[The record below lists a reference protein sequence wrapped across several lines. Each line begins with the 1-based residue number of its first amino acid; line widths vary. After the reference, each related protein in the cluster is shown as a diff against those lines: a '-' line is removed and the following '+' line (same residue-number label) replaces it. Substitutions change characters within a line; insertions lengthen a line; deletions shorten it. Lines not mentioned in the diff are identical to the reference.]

1 MQLNLRAAMPLVG
14 LVAMALLV
22 GACASKREASRPVAA
37 MSSASPASSGASSVA
52 APNEAVW
59 HLRAGLN
66 VAALSCRGRGRT
78 SVVGAYSRLLS
89 RHRALLAQSYAVEQ
103 RRHGAGLDRH
113 QTQLYNRFSNQRS
126 PERFCRNASAVA
138 NQANAMDSPGLAANA
153 ARLLSQL

>member
-1 MQLNLRAAMPLVG
+1 MRLDLRRAMPLAG
-14 LVAMALLV
+14 LVVIALLL
-22 GACASKREASRPVAA
+22 GACATRHEAPRSAA
-37 MSSASPASSGASSVA
+37 AAANRQPGRAQSGSPS
-52 APNEAVW
+52 EAVW

-78 SVVGAYSRLLS
+78 SVVGGYSRMLS

-126 PERFCRNASAVA
+126 PERFCRNAAAVA
-138 NQANAMDSPGLAANA
+138 SQVNAMDSSGLSASAS
-153 ARLLSQL
+153 RLLGQL